1 MEDRMIWGARGS
13 NLPACRYSAQDVPH
27 CDVLCE
33 SPCQA
38 GLASDASCDM
48 SASCPRRACSI
59 WECSGGPEVS
69 PSPAP
74 GPTWPL
80 PTHLAFLLLFH
91 KITPI
96 SIVTT
101 MAVSCSMIPGIQP
114 VVTQQKQLLSVL
126 WVSVWQFG
134 LDSGPQPGK
143 SLLLG
148 NRDSATAPGA

>member
-38 GLASDASCDM
+38 GLAS
-48 SASCPRRACSI
+48 
-59 WECSGGPEVS
+59 EVS
-69 PSPAP
+69 LSPAP
-74 GPTWPL
+74 GPAWPL

-101 MAVSCSMIPGIQP
+101 TAVSCSMIPGIQP

>member
-1 MEDRMIWGARGS
+1 MLHVIC
-13 NLPACRYSAQDVPH
+13 LH
-27 CDVLCE
+27 
-33 SPCQA
+33 
-38 GLASDASCDM
+38 
-48 SASCPRRACSI
+48 
-59 WECSGGPEVS
+59 
-69 PSPAP
+69 PAP
-74 GPTWPL
+74 ERHAAFGNALEVLRSVLALHLGPAWPL

-101 MAVSCSMIPGIQP
+101 TAVSCSMILGIQP
-114 VVTQQKQLLSVL
+114 VVMQQKQLLSVL

-134 LDSGPQPGK
+134 LDSRPQPGK